1 MLQRAVLSRMNVF
14 NDPNLQES
22 VSLVSFVLLLLLA
35 PLKSDGAVTGST
47 FLGLRR
53 DRLHGTQAA
62 VVAVPLLWNV
72 IALWCGLRGVVLRR
86 WLRYRRMK
94 REPVEVRPSRCRMHQ
109 SNYDCS

>member
-72 IALWCGLRGVVLRR
+72 IAMVMALVFLVTQRWCRKSRVS
-86 WLRYRRMK
+86 MK
-94 REPVEVRPSRCRMHQ
+94 HKPDVSLCALL
-109 SNYDCS
+109 